1 MAICVS
7 LFLFTLCFYLRT
19 LCATF
24 NINDSGETIMDCD
37 LLALAHSPGYPFH
50 TLVGRIFCFL
60 PLGQPMF
67 RLTFGSAV
75 MGAASVALV
84 YAIARRLLEGLPGG
98 PVEAPRFRPR
108 VSFPALF
115 SSLVFAFSYQHW
127 FQSGGGKGSIYTLNT
142 LLAVSTLLILL
153 KMREPGWFKRGFFL
167 ALFFLGLALSV
178 HWETQAVLLPAYAW
192 FLFSAQN
199 RVDILEVGRNLL
211 RPFDLWEILK
221 RFVQAF
227 GGKAGW
233 VRASSFLLL
242 PLSTYLYLPLRS
254 SAGPA
259 LNWYDPKTLDHFL
272 TVVSRGNYAGVAGAR
287 SLETI
292 HRNFARFWLHA
303 QDQFGASFTFLFL
316 ALGVAGL
323 AWLWQNRRMDA
334 VGLLLYGGGVFGGVV
349 FYTPSRAGYEWTLD
363 NFFTPV
369 FLMATL
375 FMGGALAGLKRW
387 VMARG
392 FSRVV
397 GATAAAASL
406 VLALLPLALNY
417 PSEDQSAYTVSYEE
431 GLNLLKTA
439 NRQGVIL
446 CNGDI
451 DILPLWYLQMV
462 QGKRPEVA
470 SFTTQL
476 VGLKWYRDD
485 VTHRWPF
492 LATALEGD
500 VPPWNVVGEMVRLHG
515 VERSFYTTNID
526 FPSGDTAWM
535 AKAFP
540 WLPDGVMW
548 RMANTRGQSYAFN
561 SARVNQLWS
570 QYQLRNLNPPE
581 RKYWDDYTDVMRDSY
596 GQACSFT
603 GQTAMGSGNPQLAQ
617 WSYEKSL
624 QYHQPQQW
632 GFNYL
637 GLADAELA
645 QNLTADAISHYQQAL
660 RWEPHGP
667 SGPYL
672 YAPYAYAKL
681 GDAFLMEK
689 DIVNAEDAFQ
699 ASLRLN
705 PQQKEALEGL
715 ERLEGV
721 RRKS

>member
-1 MAICVS
+1 MFIPVS

-50 TLVGRIFCFL
+50 TLLGRIFCLL

-84 YAIARRLLEGLPGG
+84 YAIARGLFERPADDSIVAQGAGEGGSL
-98 PVEAPRFRPR
+98 
-108 VSFPALF
+108 PALF
-115 SSLVFAFSYQHW
+115 SALVFAFSYQHW

-142 LLAVSTLLILL
+142 LLAGSTLLTLL
-153 KMREPGWFKRGFFL
+153 KMRRPGWFKRGFFL
-167 ALFFLGLALSV
+167 ASFFLGLALSV

-199 RVDILEVGRNLL
+199 RVGILEIGRNLL
-211 RPFDLWEILK
+211 RPFDLWMILK
-221 RFVQAF
+221 RFALAF
-227 GGKAGW
+227 DGGTGW
-233 VRASSFLLL
+233 VRGAAFLLL

-254 SAGPA
+254 SLGPA
-259 LNWYDPKTLDHFL
+259 LNWFDPKTFGHFL
-272 TVVSRGNYAGVAGAR
+272 TVVSRGNYAGVAGGR
-287 SLETI
+287 SLESI
-292 HRNFARFWLHA
+292 QRNLARFWLHA
-303 QDQFGASFTFLFL
+303 QDQFGPEFTFLFL
-316 ALGVAGL
+316 ALGVAGF
-323 AWLWQNRRMDA
+323 AWLWRNRRMDA
-334 VGLLLYGGGVFGGVV
+334 VGLLLFGGGVFGGVV

-369 FLMATL
+369 FLMASL
-375 FMGGALAGLKRW
+375 FMGAALAGFRRW
-387 VMARG
+387 ILEKG
-392 FSRVV
+392 FSRMIA
-397 GATAAAASL
+397 ATAAVGSL
-406 VLALLPLALNY
+406 VLALLPLGLNY
-417 PSEDQSAYTVSYEE
+417 AAEDQSVYTVSYEE
-431 GLNLLKTA
+431 GLNLLKTV

-451 DILPLWYLQMV
+451 DILPLWYLQIV
-462 QGKRPEVA
+462 RGKRPEVA

-476 VGLKWYRDD
+476 VGLKWYRED

-492 LATALEGD
+492 LETALEGD
-500 VPPWNVVGEMVRLHG
+500 VPPWNAVGEMVRLHG
-515 VERSFYTTNID
+515 SERSFYTTNID
-526 FPSGDTAWM
+526 FPNTDTAWLV
-535 AKAFP
+535 KSFP
-540 WLPDGVMW
+540 WLPDGMMW
-548 RMANTRGQSYAFN
+548 RMANSLGQSYAFN

-581 RKYWDDYTDVMRDSY
+581 RRYWDDYTDVMRDSY

-617 WSYEKSL
+617 WSYEKAL
-624 QYHQPQQW
+624 QYHQPQQM

-645 QNLTADAISHYQQAL
+645 QGLTVGAVSHYQQAL
-660 RWEPHGP
+660 QWEPQSP
-667 SGPYL
+667 SRPHL
-672 YAPYAYAKL
+672 YAPYAYARL
-681 GDAFLMEK
+681 GDAFLAEK
-689 DIVNAEDAFQ
+689 DFVDAEDSFH
-699 ASLRLN
+699 ASLQLN

-715 ERLEGV
+715 QRLE
-721 RRKS
+721 RARSRT